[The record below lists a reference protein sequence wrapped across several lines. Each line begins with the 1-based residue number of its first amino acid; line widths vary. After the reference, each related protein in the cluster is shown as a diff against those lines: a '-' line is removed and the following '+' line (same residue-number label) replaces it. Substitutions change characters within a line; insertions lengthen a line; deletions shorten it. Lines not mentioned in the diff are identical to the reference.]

1 MPTFDISINIYI
13 FLLILAGAVLTGF
26 ARRSRQ
32 ISKKNRRIA
41 ELKREMIQAHA
52 ELLETQK
59 DYCALESKVKDI
71 NSPVI
76 AMKNSKNDDSPQKP
90 IHRPENIRT
99 DRATGTD

>member
-1 MPTFDISINIYI
+1 MPTFDISINVYI
-13 FLLILAGAVLTGF
+13 FLLILMVAALAGF

-32 ISKKNRRIA
+32 LAKKNRRIV
-41 ELKREMIQAHA
+41 ELEREMIQAHA

-59 DYCALESKVKDI
+59 DYCALESKVNDI

-76 AMKNSKNDDSPQKP
+76 AMKSSKNEESPQKP
-90 IHRPENIRT
+90 GDRRDNIRT